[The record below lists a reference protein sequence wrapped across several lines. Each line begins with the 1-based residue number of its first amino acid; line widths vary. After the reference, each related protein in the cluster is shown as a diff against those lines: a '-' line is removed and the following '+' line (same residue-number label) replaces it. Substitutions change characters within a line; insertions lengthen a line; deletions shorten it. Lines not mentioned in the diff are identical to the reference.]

1 MFLLFLCLIVAVV
14 VVVALC
20 CCSYGTLSMC
30 LGVCIFPTKYQINSD
45 KLCRST
51 KSKRHVFQII
61 SLDPAKIYENAHLYS

>member
-14 VVVALC
+14 VVALC
-20 CCSYGTLSMC
+20 CCTNSTISMC

-51 KSKRHVFQII
+51 KSKRHVIQII
-61 SLDPAKIYENAHLYS
+61 SLDPAKIHENAHLYS